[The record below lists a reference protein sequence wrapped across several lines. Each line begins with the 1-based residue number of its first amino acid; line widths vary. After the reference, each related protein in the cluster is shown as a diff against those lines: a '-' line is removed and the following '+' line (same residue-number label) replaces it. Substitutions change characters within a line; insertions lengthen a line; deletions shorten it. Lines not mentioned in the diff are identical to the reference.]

1 MPPVG
6 AYLHAG
12 ITVRDLERARRFY
25 SDLLGLKEVARPDLG
40 FPGIWYAIGA
50 CQLHLMVPPEGWPAG
65 EPDGAFAGRV
75 RHLALGVEGWET
87 LTARLKAEG
96 VPLRESA
103 PTPRG
108 PRRVFVKDPDGN
120 VLELVD
126 ATT

>member
-1 MPPVG
+1 MPSVT

-25 SDLLGLKEVARPDLG
+25 SDLLGLKEIARPALG
-40 FPGIWYAIGA
+40 FPGIWYAIGN
-50 CQLHLMVPPEGWPAG
+50 CQLHLMVPREGRPVG
-65 EPDGAFAGRV
+65 DPDGAFAGRV
-75 RHLALGVEGWET
+75 RHLAPGVEGWEA

-103 PTPRG
+103 PTPGG

-120 VLELVD
+120 VLELVEE
-126 ATT
+126 TP